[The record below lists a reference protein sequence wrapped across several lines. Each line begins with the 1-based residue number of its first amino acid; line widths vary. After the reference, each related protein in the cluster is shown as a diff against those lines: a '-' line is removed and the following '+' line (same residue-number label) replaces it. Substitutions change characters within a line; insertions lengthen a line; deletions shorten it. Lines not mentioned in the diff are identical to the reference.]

1 MKTNRLLLLTATII
15 GLLFNSCSDDD
26 EGPFIPSVGVTTA
39 ESSYSEGDGSVTV
52 TFTTTETYATDV
64 TLTYEISGTAIA
76 GEDFEAL
83 SGSLTLSAGEN
94 LVNESLN
101 LIDDEEVEQQE
112 TIVITLLSVDGDTN
126 FATSGDSVTLTLTD
140 NDSFA
145 YENGILVMHEGN
157 FFGGNA
163 SVSFVTDDLTSATN
177 GIFNEVNEEVLGDT
191 AQSMGFNGDM
201 AYIVVNNSQTVEVV
215 NRFSFESVGT
225 VGAGLL
231 NPRYIAFANGK
242 GYVTNWGDGSDPNDD
257 YVAVIDLTSYTVES
271 TISVPEGPEWI
282 LANGNTLYV
291 AHQGGF
297 NQNNIVSVIDATTNM
312 TGTPITVAD
321 RPNSMQLVGDELWVL
336 SGGNP
341 AWTGNETAG
350 QLDKIDTSTNTV
362 DTTFNFAVTEHP
374 GFLSVDG
381 NSLYYLLGGEVFT
394 LSNTDTALPTTS
406 IITGLTF
413 YDMTVNEGRL
423 YGVDAKDF
431 ASNGSLEVYDLSNN
445 SQLESVEVSIIPG
458 GVYFNGSFE
467 F

>member
-1 MKTNRLLLLTATII
+1 MKTNRLLLLTATFV
-15 GLLFNSCSDDD
+15 GLFFNSCSDDD
-26 EGPFIPSVGVTTA
+26 EGPFIPSVGVTTT
-39 ESSYSEGDGSVTV
+39 EDSYSEGDGTVTV

-64 TLTYEISGTAIA
+64 TLTYEITGTATA
-76 GEDFEAL
+76 GEDYEAL
-83 SGSLTLSAGEN
+83 SGSLTLNAGEN

-101 LIDDEEVEQQE
+101 LIDDDEVEQPE
-112 TIVITLLSVDGDTN
+112 TIIITLLSVDGDTN

-163 SVSFVTDDLTSATN
+163 SVSFVSDDLSTSTN
-177 GIFNEVNEEVLGDT
+177 SIFTEVNEEALGDT
-191 AQSMGFNGDM
+191 AQSMGFDGDM

-225 VGAGLL
+225 VDAGLL

-242 GYVTNWGDGSDPNDD
+242 GYVTNWGDGTDPNDD

-282 LANGNTLYV
+282 LANGNTIYV

-350 QLDKIDTSTNTV
+350 QLDKIDTTTNTV
-362 DTTFNFAVTEHP
+362 DTTFNFA
-374 GFLSVDG
+374 
-381 NSLYYLLGGEVFT
+381 
-394 LSNTDTALPTTS
+394 
-406 IITGLTF
+406 
-413 YDMTVNEGRL
+413 
-423 YGVDAKDF
+423 
-431 ASNGSLEVYDLSNN
+431 
-445 SQLESVEVSIIPG
+445 
-458 GVYFNGSFE
+458 
-467 F
+467 